1 MNSNKNRLIEYAK
14 ELCLPALK
22 KGIESFNTDKI
33 FLVTDH
39 VGYSV
44 TLLEELLRPL
54 WGISPLLNS
63 EGAYAP
69 LCMQIRQI
77 ILEGTDEKSGKC
89 FSRFV
94 KKGDEESFANQV
106 ITEFAG
112 YMLAVVFAK
121 EVLWDPYSEEEK
133 NQVASFIKKWSVIA
147 LKYSWPNNHYWF
159 PMLSIIALE
168 KIGIDCSEMW
178 EEMQKGFS
186 VLDKMY
192 ISDGWYKDGEFGRF
206 DYYLAWSHHVYPA
219 LWYYLSQGTNYFD
232 EKRAQTYKA
241 RTEEFLKFYV
251 HVFDSEGAYVPFGRS
266 LSYRFA
272 ATAIFPAAAML
283 GCNIPYGMCRKL
295 MFDNIEY
302 FLKNSIPTEDGV
314 LGAGY
319 LYDSPSL
326 VENYTSQGGA
336 YWCSKAF
343 LALMIEDGAPFWCDE
358 EESYPAKLGEYLI
371 KSPVKNINVMVENCK
386 NSGVTMYNN
395 TISYVQNGV
404 FTHHFNDMGAC
415 YSKFVYN
422 SKAGFA
428 LSASD
433 NKSLDNMISLSTKD
447 ATMFSARTAFSD
459 LGITDGIMVSEH
471 IPFSNDKGSSIKTW
485 ILPLGNGFHIRAH
498 RITLS
503 NEYRIIEGGFSLG
516 YFDDNNTFTA
526 NDKGAC
532 VMRADGAKSR
542 MYTVSG
548 TPFKYVRRN
557 HHPGMHI
564 MAPQS
569 AYPAF
574 ETDVLPKGIYYFVS
588 AFALL
593 TDEEMPCICV
603 ENDICRIK
611 YRDLEKT
618 IKLR

>member
-1 MNSNKNRLIEYAK
+1 MNKDKIRLIKYAK

-22 KGIESFNTDKI
+22 NGIESFNKDKI

-54 WGISPLLNS
+54 WGISPILENDEEFL
-63 EGAYAP
+63 P
-69 LCMQIRQI
+69 ICCQIRQI
-77 ILEGTDEKSGKC
+77 ILKGTDEKSDKC
-89 FSRFV
+89 FRRFV
-94 KKGDEESFANQV
+94 KKDEEESYANQV

-121 EVLWDPYSEEEK
+121 EVLWEPYSEEEK

-168 KIGIDCSEMW
+168 KIGIDSSEMW

-219 LWYYLSQGTNYFD
+219 LWYYLSQGTKYFD
-232 EKRAQTYKA
+232 EKRAAIYKK
-241 RTEEFLKFYV
+241 RTEEFLKFYL
-251 HVFDSEGAYVPFGRS
+251 HVFDKDGAYVPFGRS

-272 ATAIFPAAAML
+272 ATAIFPAAAIL
-283 GCNIPYGMCRKL
+283 GCDVPYGMCREV

-302 FLKNSIPTEDGV
+302 FLKNSIPAESGV

-343 LALMIEDGAPFWCDE
+343 LALMIDDNSPFWCE
-358 EESYPAKLGEYLI
+358 EEENYPAKLGEYLI
-371 KSPVKNINVMVENCK
+371 KAPVENINVMVENCK

-404 FTHHFNDMGAC
+404 FTHHFNDMGAL

-428 LSASD
+428 LSAAD
-433 NKSLDNMISLSTKD
+433 NRSLDNMISLSTKD
-447 ATMFSARTAFSD
+447 ATMFSARAAFCD
-459 LGITDGIMVSEH
+459 LGITDGVMVSEH
-471 IPFSNDKGSSIKTW
+471 TPFSNDSKSVIKTW
-485 ILPLGNGFHIRAH
+485 MLPLGDGFHIRAH
-498 RITLS
+498 RVQLA
-503 NEYRIIEGGFSLG
+503 NEYRVIEGGFSLG
-516 YFDDNNTFTA
+516 YFDDNNTFCA
-526 NDKGAC
+526 DENGAC
-532 VMRADGAKSR
+532 FMRADGAKSR
-542 MYTVSG
+542 LYTVSD
-548 TPFKYVRRN
+548 TPFTYKRRN

-569 AYPAF
+569 AYPTF
-574 ETDVLPKGIYYFVS
+574 ETDILQEGTYYFVS
-588 AFALL
+588 VFALF
-593 TDEEMPCICV
+593 TDKQMPTV
-603 ENDICRIK
+603 LLNDNTCYIK
-611 YRDLEKT
+611 YKNIEKT

>member
-69 LCMQIRQI
+69 LCAELRGI
-77 ILEGTDEKSGKC
+77 ILKGTDEKSGKC

-232 EKRAQTYKA
+232 ETIFHSI
-241 RTEEFLKFYV
+241 FLK
-251 HVFDSEGAYVPFGRS
+251 VF
-266 LSYRFA
+266 
-272 ATAIFPAAAML
+272 
-283 GCNIPYGMCRKL
+283 
-295 MFDNIEY
+295 
-302 FLKNSIPTEDGV
+302 
-314 LGAGY
+314 
-319 LYDSPSL
+319 
-326 VENYTSQGGA
+326 
-336 YWCSKAF
+336 
-343 LALMIEDGAPFWCDE
+343 
-358 EESYPAKLGEYLI
+358 
-371 KSPVKNINVMVENCK
+371 
-386 NSGVTMYNN
+386 
-395 TISYVQNGV
+395 
-404 FTHHFNDMGAC
+404 
-415 YSKFVYN
+415 
-422 SKAGFA
+422 
-428 LSASD
+428 
-433 NKSLDNMISLSTKD
+433 
-447 ATMFSARTAFSD
+447 
-459 LGITDGIMVSEH
+459 
-471 IPFSNDKGSSIKTW
+471 
-485 ILPLGNGFHIRAH
+485 
-498 RITLS
+498 
-503 NEYRIIEGGFSLG
+503 
-516 YFDDNNTFTA
+516 
-526 NDKGAC
+526 
-532 VMRADGAKSR
+532 
-542 MYTVSG
+542 
-548 TPFKYVRRN
+548 
-557 HHPGMHI
+557 
-564 MAPQS
+564 
-569 AYPAF
+569 
-574 ETDVLPKGIYYFVS
+574 
-588 AFALL
+588 L
-593 TDEEMPCICV
+593 T
-603 ENDICRIK
+603 
-611 YRDLEKT
+611 
-618 IKLR
+618 